1 MNDERD
7 EGKEELN
14 DFQPARD
21 TSKHVP
27 EARHGNFVR
36 KTITRIYCAVITF
49 DEATLCHK
57 LPRLSRLGL
66 VISYLLDKYM
76 WKQRNGGL

>member
-1 MNDERD
+1 MTQYFPGIPVNDERD

-36 KTITRIYCAVITF
+36 KTTITRIYCAVITLMKPLF
-49 DEATLCHK
+49 VINYQGSH
-57 LPRLSRLGL
+57 GL
-66 VISYLLDKYM
+66 D
-76 WKQRNGGL
+76 